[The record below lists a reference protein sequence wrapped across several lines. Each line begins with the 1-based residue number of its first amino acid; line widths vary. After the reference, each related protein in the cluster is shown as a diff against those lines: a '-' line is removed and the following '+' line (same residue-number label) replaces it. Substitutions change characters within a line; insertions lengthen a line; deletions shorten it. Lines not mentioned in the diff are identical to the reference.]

1 MMPRRSFRLIRINDV
16 FYVIIGTTISNV
28 LWTRS
33 NPFSHDTR
41 KEVTTFEL
49 IDVPSVTDIE
59 MTKLTILTND
69 AMIVMINILVKH
81 L

>member
-1 MMPRRSFRLIRINDV
+1 MPRCSFGLMRINDV
-16 FYVIIGTTISNV
+16 FDNVIIGTTISNV

-33 NPFSHDTR
+33 NPFSHDTK

-59 MTKLTILTND
+59 MTKLTKQCMPANY
-69 AMIVMINILVKH
+69 
-81 L
+81 

>member
-1 MMPRRSFRLIRINDV
+1 MMPCRSFRLRRINDV
-16 FYVIIGTTISNV
+16 FRAIIGTTISNV

-33 NPFSHDTR
+33 NPFSHDTK

-59 MTKLTILTND
+59 MTKLTKQCMPANY
-69 AMIVMINILVKH
+69 
-81 L
+81 

>member
-1 MMPRRSFRLIRINDV
+1 MMPCRSFGLIRINDV
-16 FYVIIGTTISNV
+16 FYVIIGTSISNV

-33 NPFSHDTR
+33 NPFSHDAK

-59 MTKLTILTND
+59 MTKLTKQCMPANY
-69 AMIVMINILVKH
+69 
-81 L
+81 

>member
-1 MMPRRSFRLIRINDV
+1 MPRRSFGLMRLNDV
-16 FYVIIGTTISNV
+16 FNVIIGTTISNV

-33 NPFSHDTR
+33 DPFPHDTT

-59 MTKLTILTND
+59 MTKLTKQYACLQTIKNP
-69 AMIVMINILVKH
+69 
-81 L
+81 

>member
-1 MMPRRSFRLIRINDV
+1 MPRRSFGLIRINDV
-16 FYVIIGTTISNV
+16 FNVIIGTTISNV

-33 NPFSHDTR
+33 DPFSHATN

-59 MTKLTILTND
+59 MTKLTKQYACLQTIKNPK
-69 AMIVMINILVKH
+69 VS
-81 L
+81 

>member
-1 MMPRRSFRLIRINDV
+1 MMPCRSFGLIRINDV
-16 FYVIIGTTISNV
+16 FNVIIGTTISNV

-33 NPFSHDTR
+33 NPLSHDTK

-59 MTKLTILTND
+59 MTKLTKQCMPANY
-69 AMIVMINILVKH
+69 
-81 L
+81 